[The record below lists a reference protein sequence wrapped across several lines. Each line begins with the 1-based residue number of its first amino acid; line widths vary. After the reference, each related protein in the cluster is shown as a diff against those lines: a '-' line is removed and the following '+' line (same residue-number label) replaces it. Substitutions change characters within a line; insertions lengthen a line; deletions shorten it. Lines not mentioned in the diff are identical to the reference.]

1 MIKLIITDKELKATE
16 AIKDYIEK
24 KMPRLDRYLGDE
36 EVDVNVKIKGEKNL
50 QIAEVYFQAKG
61 TNFKAV
67 TEGKDLYASI
77 DKNIDILEG
86 QFRKL
91 KTKKEKDQKD
101 ATIKMVVQA
110 EPEKNIENEVIK
122 VINYDIKPISIEDAK
137 LVLEEKSNN
146 QFLTFINIET
156 GKVNVIYRLKD
167 NANFGLVEP
176 EN

>member
-1 MIKLIITDKELKATE
+1 MIKLTITDKELKATE

-24 KMPRLDRYLGDE
+24 KMPRLERYLGEE
-36 EVDVNVKIKGEKNL
+36 EVDVNVKIKNEKNL
-50 QIAEVYFQAKG
+50 QIAEIYFQAKG

-77 DKNIDILEG
+77 DKNIDIIEG

-91 KTKKEKDQKD
+91 KSRKEKEQKD
-101 ATIKMVVQA
+101 ASIKMPVETA
-110 EPEKNIENEVIK
+110 KTNSIENEVIK
-122 VINYDIKPISIEDAK
+122 YTNYDIKPISIEDAK
-137 LVLEEKSNN
+137 LILEEKNNN

-167 NANFGLVEP
+167 NANYGLVEP

>member
-1 MIKLIITDKELKATE
+1 MINLIITDKELKATE

-24 KMPRLDRYLGDE
+24 KMPRLDRYLGEE
-36 EVDVNVKIKGEKNL
+36 EVDVNVKIKSEKNL

-101 ATIKMVVQA
+101 ATIKMATRVQ
-110 EPEKNIENEVIK
+110 PEKNIENEVIK
-122 VINYDIKPISIEDAK
+122 IINYDIKPISIEDAK
-137 LVLEEKSNN
+137 LVLEEKPNN

-156 GKVNVIYRLKD
+156 GKVNVIYKLKD
-167 NANFGLVEP
+167 NVNFGLVEP